1 MNFKQMPS
9 KKAEGGF
16 TLIELMIVVAII
28 GILAAVAI
36 PQYSNYTARAKAS
49 NALSVVN
56 PYKTAVAMC
65 VQENGAAT
73 NCNAATSPGAFP
85 TFAETA
91 EVDDVT
97 VTDAGV
103 ITMTLKNIGDGTAEK
118 DVVFKPVVTASAVA
132 WNVTTTV
139 TNNAVK
145 ESLLKNSVEL
155 PASGGT
161 GGGEGE
167 GEGEDGPG

>member
-49 NALSVVN
+49 NALSVVT

-65 VQENGAAT
+65 IQEKGEAT
-73 NCNAATSPGAFP
+73 TCNEEGSPGLFP
-85 TFAETA
+85 DFTA
-91 EVDDVT
+91 TTEVSAVAVADG
-97 VTDAGV
+97 GV
-103 ITMTLKNIGDGTAEK
+103 ITMTLANIGTDTA
-118 DVVFKPVVTASAVA
+118 DTTVSFTPVVNATSVAWTVDASTENEAVA
-132 WNVTTTV
+132 D
-139 TNNAVK
+139 AF
-145 ESLLKNSVEL
+145 EKNSV
-155 PASGGT
+155 AGG
-161 GGGEGE
+161 
-167 GEGEDGPG
+167 

>member
-49 NALSVVN
+49 NALSVVT

-65 VQENGAAT
+65 VQEKGDAAT
-73 NCNAATSPGAFP
+73 CNETNSGGLFP
-85 TFAETA
+85 TFTA
-91 EVDDVT
+91 TTEVSNIAV
-97 VTDAGV
+97 AGSGV
-103 ITMTLKNIGDGTAEK
+103 ITMTLANIGK
-118 DVVFKPVVTASAVA
+118 DTNTSTVVFTPVVSETAVA
-132 WNVTTTV
+132 WNVAASTA
-139 TNNAVK
+139 NEAVK
-145 ESLLKNSVEL
+145 DAFEKNSVATGTAPTT
-155 PASGGT
+155 PAEGG
-161 GGGEGE
+161 
-167 GEGEDGPG
+167 

>member
-9 KKAEGGF
+9 KNAQGGF

-65 VQENGAAT
+65 VQENGSAT
-73 NCNAATSPGAFP
+73 GCNATARPGSFPAFV
-85 TFAETA
+85 ATA

-103 ITMTLKNIGDGTAEK
+103 ITMTLKNIGDGTEDK
-118 DVVFKPVVTASAVA
+118 DVVFKPVATASAVA

-139 TNNAVK
+139 TNEAVK
-145 ESLLKNSVEL
+145 ESLLKNSVALGNDEE
-155 PASGGT
+155 AET
-161 GGGEGE
+161 
-167 GEGEDGPG
+167 DPGQG

>member
-9 KKAEGGF
+9 KNAQGGF

-65 VQENGAAT
+65 QQENGALTSCTSAASPGLFPDFTAT
-73 NCNAATSPGAFP
+73 AEATDVVVNEGGVIVMTLANIGGDSAEKTVSFTPVVNATS
-85 TFAETA
+85 
-91 EVDDVT
+91 
-97 VTDAGV
+97 
-103 ITMTLKNIGDGTAEK
+103 IG
-118 DVVFKPVVTASAVA
+118 

-139 TNNAVK
+139 TNEAIK
-145 ESLLKNSVEL
+145 EAFLKNSVAIGGDDDETPQT
-155 PASGGT
+155 PA
-161 GGGEGE
+161 
-167 GEGEDGPG
+167 D

>member
-49 NALSVVN
+49 NAMSVVN

-65 VQENGAAT
+65 IQENGGTDECTSTA
-73 NCNAATSPGAFP
+73 SPGLFP
-85 TFAETA
+85 DFAPTA
-91 EVDDVT
+91 EVQDIT
-97 VTDAGV
+97 VDAGGV
-103 ITMTLKNIGDGTAEK
+103 IKMKLANIGTGTENG
-118 DVVFKPVVTASAVA
+118 VVSYTPVEETTSVA
-132 WNVTTTV
+132 WNITV
-139 TNNAVK
+139 DSALTNEAVK
-145 ESLLKNSVEL
+145 EAFLKNSVAVT
-155 PASGGT
+155 PAGGST
-161 GGGEGE
+161 
-167 GEGEDGPG
+167 PGAPAPGAPQT

>member
-65 VQENGAAT
+65 VQENGSAAG
-73 NCNAATSPGAFP
+73 CNSTALPGSFP
-85 TFAETA
+85 TFAATA

-103 ITMTLKNIGDGTAEK
+103 ITMTLKNIGDGTEDK
-118 DVVFKPVVTASAVA
+118 DVIFKPVATDSAVA

-139 TNNAVK
+139 TNEAVK
-145 ESLLKNSVEL
+145 ESLLKNSVNPGDDEGDE
-155 PASGGT
+155 PA
-161 GGGEGE
+161 
-167 GEGEDGPG
+167 DPPANP

>member
-9 KKAEGGF
+9 KNAQGGF

-65 VQENGAAT
+65 IQENGEADD
-73 NCNAATSPGAFP
+73 CNETASPGLFP
-85 TFAETA
+85 TFTATA
-91 EVDDVT
+91 EVTNIAV
-97 VTDAGV
+97 ANGGV
-103 ITMTLKNIGDGTAEK
+103 ITMTLDNIGADTATST
-118 DVVFKPVVTASAVA
+118 VSFTPVISDTAVA
-132 WNVTTTV
+132 WTIEASTT
-139 TNNAVK
+139 NEAVADTF
-145 ESLLKNSVEL
+145 EKNSVAAAN
-155 PASGGT
+155 PANPQNPQNPAPQ
-161 GGGEGE
+161 E
-167 GEGEDGPG
+167 